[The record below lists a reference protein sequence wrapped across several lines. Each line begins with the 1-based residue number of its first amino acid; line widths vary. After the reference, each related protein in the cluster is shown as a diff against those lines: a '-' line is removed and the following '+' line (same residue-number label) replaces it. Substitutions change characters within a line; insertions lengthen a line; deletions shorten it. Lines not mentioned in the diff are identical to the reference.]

1 MVKPFVRSLYYELL
15 SKNKRDVFLFIISI
29 LFVEILNIIIFS
41 TIISKFIMNIKHKNM
56 ILIFFISICCL
67 FGVNYIYNQLKNK
80 IIVRVREDIKIYLSD
95 VLLKSLHHK
104 YINENYLD
112 YYSPMI
118 KLSYKLYVL
127 IHHLA
132 SFYFPYIILFLL
144 TIIYISYYSP
154 ISAFIIIIS
163 NILMFVILGVN
174 IKNVLAK
181 SILYEKESNHLD
193 YELLECYGNIDKI
206 IYRNTEDIHKKQF
219 EDQKEKVY
227 ESGMNYYTEAN
238 LLTSSLRF
246 ILNISIFLVVVYLYK
261 KNQIEIL
268 ILILPLLLLYKGKVD
283 PSIER
288 YTDTIEVYGKLVYL
302 SKKWSQHIL
311 NQGNASKNN
320 KSLQYK
326 KIQFKDISFSYQ
338 NKNIF
343 DNMNLTIDLEKN
355 KIIGIM
361 GKSGRGKSTLMKL
374 LIKNY
379 TNDKGNIYIDGMDIE
394 NMENSQL
401 RKDIIYINQNLKLFD
416 KDLKYNLLY
425 GCKHDDCEN
434 LYRKISKDNKM
445 RDLFKSNEFG
455 KIKAGSFGENIS
467 GGQNQMVNIIN
478 GLISK
483 SKILILDE
491 PTRNL
496 DPNLKNYCKQL
507 ILLHLNNHKNIIIIT
522 HDKEL
527 EDIMDDM
534 IYL

>member
-1 MVKPFVRSLYYELL
+1 
-15 SKNKRDVFLFIISI
+15 
-29 LFVEILNIIIFS
+29 
-41 TIISKFIMNIKHKNM
+41 
-56 ILIFFISICCL
+56 
-67 FGVNYIYNQLKNK
+67 
-80 IIVRVREDIKIYLSD
+80 
-95 VLLKSLHHK
+95 
-104 YINENYLD
+104 
-112 YYSPMI
+112 
-118 KLSYKLYVL
+118 
-127 IHHLA
+127 
-132 SFYFPYIILFLL
+132 
-144 TIIYISYYSP
+144 
-154 ISAFIIIIS
+154 
-163 NILMFVILGVN
+163 
-174 IKNVLAK
+174 
-181 SILYEKESNHLD
+181 
-193 YELLECYGNIDKI
+193 
-206 IYRNTEDIHKKQF
+206 
-219 EDQKEKVY
+219 
-227 ESGMNYYTEAN
+227 MNYYTDAN

-355 KIIGIM
+355 KIIGII